1 MSSYPRRR
9 VLCAEPHEDTCRLIT
24 ILLERQGHA
33 VVSAGTIAECVRLA
47 EAEGFDLYMV
57 DDDYIDGTA
66 LQLCK
71 RLREMTPA
79 TPILF
84 FSAQAF
90 RRDRELALE
99 AGATA
104 YLTKPDDLFEIVS
117 TVNSILSGRSHNGQ
131 APRRKPGGLD

>member
-1 MSSYPRRR
+1 MPSYPRRR

-24 ILLERQGHA
+24 VLLERQGHE
-33 VVSAGTIAECVRLA
+33 VVSARTVAECMRLIGDG
-47 EAEGFDLYMV
+47 GFDLYML

-71 RLREMTPA
+71 RLRQMTPA

-104 YLTKPDDLFEIVS
+104 YLTKPDDLFDIVQ
-117 TVNSILSGRSHNGQ
+117 TVSAILSGKSAGV
-131 APRRKPGGLD
+131 APRRNPGRLD

>member
-1 MSSYPRRR
+1 MPYPRRR
-9 VLCAEPHEDTCRLIT
+9 VLCAEPHQDTCRLIT
-24 ILLERQGHA
+24 MLLERQGHE
-33 VVSAGTIAECVRLA
+33 VVPAETVGECVRLVGA
-47 EAEGFDLYMV
+47 GGFDLYML

-71 RLREMTPA
+71 RLRQMTPA

-104 YLTKPDDLFEIVS
+104 YLTKPDDLFDIVS
-117 TVNSILSGRSHNGQ
+117 TVNSILSGKSAAA
-131 APRRKPGGLD
+131 APRRKPGSLD

>member
-1 MSSYPRRR
+1 MPSPPRRR

-24 ILLERQGHA
+24 LLLERQGHE
-33 VVSAGTIAECVRLA
+33 VVAARTIAECVGQA
-47 EAEGFDLYMV
+47 EAKGFDLYMV

-71 RLREMTPA
+71 RLREMTPG

-99 AGATA
+99 AGAAA
-104 YLTKPDDLFEIVS
+104 YLTKPEDLFEIVS
-117 TVNSILSGRSHNGQ
+117 TVNSILAGKTVGPPPRS
-131 APRRKPGGLD
+131 KPGSLD

>member
-1 MSSYPRRR
+1 MPSSPHRR

-24 ILLERQGHA
+24 LLLERQGHE
-33 VVSAGTIAECVRLA
+33 VVSARTIAECVELA
-47 EAEGFDLYMV
+47 DAKGFDLYMV

-66 LQLCK
+66 IQLCK
-71 RLREMTPA
+71 RLREMTPG

-104 YLTKPDDLFEIVS
+104 YLTKPDDLFDIVS
-117 TVNSILSGRSHNGQ
+117 TVNSILSGKSVGP
-131 APRRKPGGLD
+131 APRHKTGSLD

>member
-1 MSSYPRRR
+1 MSHPRRR
-9 VLCAEPHEDTCRLIT
+9 VLCAEPHEDTCSLIT
-24 ILLERQGHA
+24 MLLERQGHE
-33 VVSAGTIAECVRLA
+33 VVPARTVAECVGLVGDG
-47 EAEGFDLYMV
+47 GFDLYML

-66 LQLCK
+66 IQLCK
-71 RLREMTPA
+71 RLREMTPG

-104 YLTKPDDLFEIVS
+104 YLTKPAGLFDIVS
-117 TVNSILSGRSHNGQ
+117 TVNSILSGKSAGG
-131 APRRKPGGLD
+131 APRRKPGSLD

>member
-1 MSSYPRRR
+1 MPSYPRRR
-9 VLCAEPHEDTCRLIT
+9 VLCAEPHEDTCRLIAL
-24 ILLERQGHA
+24 LLEGQGHE
-33 VVSAGTIAECVRLA
+33 VVSARTIAECVGLA
-47 EAEGFDLYMV
+47 EVKSFDLYMV

-71 RLREMTPA
+71 RLREMTPR

-104 YLTKPDDLFEIVS
+104 YLTKPDDLFDIVS
-117 TVNSILSGRSHNGQ
+117 TVNSILSGKSAAA
-131 APRRKPGGLD
+131 APRRKPGSLD

>member
-1 MSSYPRRR
+1 MPSYPRRR

-24 ILLERQGHA
+24 VLLERQGHE
-33 VVSAGTIAECVRLA
+33 VVSARTIAECVGLA
-47 EAEGFDLYMV
+47 DAEGFDLYMI

-71 RLREMTPA
+71 RLREMTPG

-104 YLTKPDDLFEIVS
+104 YLTKPDDLFEIVR
-117 TVNSILSGRSHNGQ
+117 TVNSILSGRSNGT
-131 APRRKPGGLD
+131 APRRKPGSLD

>member
-1 MSSYPRRR
+1 MPSYPRRR

-24 ILLERQGHA
+24 MLLERQGHE
-33 VVSAGTIAECVRLA
+33 VVSAQTIAECVGLA
-47 EAEGFDLYMV
+47 EAKGFDLYMV

-71 RLREMTPA
+71 RLREMTPD

-117 TVNSILSGRSHNGQ
+117 TVDSILSGKSNGT
-131 APRRKPGGLD
+131 APQRKPSSLD